1 MSLYKYLLKLLVLLS
16 ASLSLHSALA
26 LPLSLSLSLSSLLAS
41 KYDVVSQSNKN
52 INNLNNFV
60 ALNHFNYQQPSQ
72 LALANKLLLL
82 LKEKRSDNLFF
93 QVVLDKII
101 TLAIQRKQEVTKSQ
115 VKHCYQTQCNAHLS
129 ILAHQNT
136 FYSKNNDYQAKLQQ
150 QRSF

>member
-1 MSLYKYLLKLLVLLS
+1 MHRY
-16 ASLSLHSALA
+16 HSALA
-26 LPLSLSLSLSSLLAS
+26 FQLPSVLGSNYYA
-41 KYDVVSQSNKN
+41 VSESNNTIKQFDSDITLHDFN
-52 INNLNNFV
+52 DL
-60 ALNHFNYQQPSQ
+60 HFSE
-72 LALANKLLLL
+72 LTLANKLLLL

-115 VKHCYQTQCNAHLS
+115 VKHCYQGQCNAHLS
-129 ILAHQNT
+129 TLAYQNT

>member
-26 LPLSLSLSLSSLLAS
+26 LPLSSLLAS

-72 LALANKLLLL
+72 LALENKLLLL

-101 TLAIQRKQEVTKSQ
+101 TLAIQRKHEVTKSQ
-115 VKHCYQTQCNAHLS
+115 VKHCYQRQCNAHLS

>member
-1 MSLYKYLLKLLVLLS
+1 MYKYLLKLLVLLS

-26 LPLSLSLSLSSLLAS
+26 LPLSSLLAS
-41 KYDVVSQSNKN
+41 KYDVVSRSNKN

-93 QVVLDKII
+93 QALLGEII
-101 TLAIQRKQEVTKSQ
+101 TSDLQRKERAIDSQ
-115 VKHCYQTQCNAHLS
+115 GKHCYQLQCNAYLN

-136 FYSKNNDYQAKLQQ
+136 LYSKKSSYQAKLQQ
-150 QRSF
+150 QRAS

>member
-26 LPLSLSLSLSSLLAS
+26 LPLSSLLAS
-41 KYDVVSQSNKN
+41 KYDVVSRSNKN

-101 TLAIQRKQEVTKSQ
+101 TLAIQRKQEVTKSE

-150 QRSF
+150 QRAS

>member
-1 MSLYKYLLKLLVLLS
+1 MYKYLLKLLVLLS

-26 LPLSLSLSLSSLLAS
+26 LPLSSLLAS

-115 VKHCYQTQCNAHLS
+115 VKHCYQRQCNAHLS
-129 ILAHQNT
+129 ILAYQNN

>member
-1 MSLYKYLLKLLVLLS
+1 VSLYKYLLKLLVLLS

-26 LPLSLSLSLSSLLAS
+26 LPLSSLLAS

-93 QVVLDKII
+93 QTLLGEII
-101 TLAIQRKQEVTKSQ
+101 TSDLQRKERAIDSQ
-115 VKHCYQTQCNAHLS
+115 GKHCYQLQCNTYLN
-129 ILAHQNT
+129 ILAHHNT
-136 FYSKNNDYQAKLQQ
+136 LYSKKNSYQAKLQQ
-150 QRSF
+150 QRAS

>member
-1 MSLYKYLLKLLVLLS
+1 MVSLYKYLLKLLVLLS

-26 LPLSLSLSLSSLLAS
+26 LPLSSLLAS
-41 KYDVVSQSNKN
+41 KYDVVSRSNKN

>member
-1 MSLYKYLLKLLVLLS
+1 MYKYLLKFLILLS

-26 LPLSLSLSLSSLLAS
+26 LPLSSLLAS

-93 QVVLDKII
+93 QVVFDKII

-115 VKHCYQTQCNAHLS
+115 VKHCYQGQCNAHLS
-129 ILAHQNT
+129 TLAYQNT

-150 QRSF
+150 QRAS